1 MKQAL
6 PRPLDSKCTNP
17 PVLANRSK
25 FSYLAAVEHQL
36 RLAQVADTVSLT
48 HVGLGPVQYGC
59 YPDKAQLE
67 AYLMPQ
73 MA

>member
-17 PVLANRSK
+17 PVLANGSK

-48 HVGLGPVQYGC
+48 HVGLGPV
-59 YPDKAQLE
+59 K
-67 AYLMPQ
+67 
-73 MA
+73 